1 MMPGTR
7 YPTVDRKAGV
17 NGLRFTVNSVWHLA
31 ISLET
36 LVMKTPGLAR
46 AMEARAC
53 RAVRQQS
60 ATEPHKYKRF
70 KIFNHLSG
78 IPKQSILLFKLHYI
92 KTGEALNIW

>member
-1 MMPGTR
+1 MSYIRQLILEVRGNGTPF
-7 YPTVDRKAGV
+7 Y
-17 NGLRFTVNSVWHLA
+17 RFTMNCVWHLA

-60 ATEPHKYKRF
+60 ATEPHKNKRF
-70 KIFNHLSG
+70 YFLVAVFHSLSIFF
-78 IPKQSILLFKLHYI
+78 KYTIL
-92 KTGEALNIW
+92 